1 MKLLENISRI
11 REVMGII
18 TEQKSNVFTDKV
30 EYEKA
35 LKLYNKAKKLSDESL
50 RKFNLFKNQNFTFF
64 SEYVM
69 TSDQSWSDRF
79 NSQVEEFMKS
89 NNLPDW
95 KYFEKYENI
104 IKPVTRW
111 VIDYFYSYPSPTKPT
126 DYIKKIRTYPY
137 DVKYSVPPN
146 YDASKLT
153 WEFSRVSLIY
163 TPRMP
168 KPVLEVKQ
176 ETKPKSE
183 VPKPQEPLPPKKPEN
198 QIIKSRELRIP
209 VPGEK
214 IEGPNG
220 TLIGYVDTDGKTF
233 IPFTKSDWINWNGQ
247 GPSSTRNQDLN
258 LLNHEGALKSYIRLK
273 FGGYI
278 VYGSENLYEDMKVDD
293 WGRLHDEDIK
303 ITYPYKKI
311 ARFLN
316 WFEKEWGNYAE
327 EQGWFIVTSDTD
339 LPKVKYKP
347 EEGNKYNLFFQ
358 VQRIDDPMEGE
369 ALTGK
374 LKNDLEA
381 EELAKKIGLVL
392 DEYGVVIGW
401 QNDIFI

>member
-11 REVMGII
+11 REVMGVIP
-18 TEQKSNVFTDKV
+18 K
-30 EYEKA
+30 
-35 LKLYNKAKKLSDESL
+35 NK
-50 RKFNLFKNQNFTFF
+50 
-64 SEYVM
+64 
-69 TSDQSWSDRF
+69 
-79 NSQVEEFMKS
+79 
-89 NNLPDW
+89 
-95 KYFEKYENI
+95 
-104 IKPVTRW
+104 
-111 VIDYFYSYPSPTKPT
+111 
-126 DYIKKIRTYPY
+126 
-137 DVKYSVPPN
+137 
-146 YDASKLT
+146 
-153 WEFSRVSLIY
+153 
-163 TPRMP
+163 
-168 KPVLEVKQ
+168 
-176 ETKPKSE
+176 
-183 VPKPQEPLPPKKPEN
+183 
-198 QIIKSRELRIP
+198 
-209 VPGEK
+209 
-214 IEGPNG
+214 
-220 TLIGYVDTDGKTF
+220 
-233 IPFTKSDWINWNGQ
+233 
-247 GPSSTRNQDLN
+247 
-258 LLNHEGALKSYIRLK
+258 
-273 FGGYI
+273 
-278 VYGSENLYEDMKVDD
+278 NLYEDMKVDD
-293 WGRLHDEDIK
+293 WGRLHDEDVK